1 MADNQREQHEK
12 LLAGM
17 KDGESF
23 FIPDVT
29 PEKLGYVRQ
38 LGYKLKIRLSIR
50 FILKD
55 PIYGKMGT
63 RVRREGV
70 HKSEKE

>member
-1 MADNQREQHEK
+1 MANDLREQHEK

-23 FIPDVT
+23 FIQDVR
-29 PEKLGYVRQ
+29 PEQLGYVRQ
-38 LGYKLKIRLSIR
+38 MGYRLKIRLSIR
-50 FILKD
+50 FMLKD

-63 RVRREGV
+63 RVRREGALAAD
-70 HKSEKE
+70 KD

>member
-1 MADNQREQHEK
+1 MSNDLQGQHEK

-23 FIPDVT
+23 FIQDVR
-29 PEKLGYVRQ
+29 PEQLGYVRR
-38 LGYKLKIRLSIR
+38 LGYKLRIRLSIR
-50 FILKD
+50 FTLKD

-70 HKSEKE
+70 LAAEKE